1 MFGNLLR
8 KLWNRRKDRRRLA
21 LSLTIRATGA
31 GGRPFEAISED
42 ISDSGV
48 RLRSA
53 GQSAAQLLG
62 HQDLVEM
69 EVNLKEGALPV
80 KVQARLIW
88 AYSAS
93 QGGAMSGWCFAH
105 FRGNARR
112 RLRAYLDACE
122 TDMDEDQTE

>member
-1 MFGNLLR
+1 MFGNLLG
-8 KLWNRRKDRRRLA
+8 KLWNRRNDRRRLA

-31 GGRPFEAISED
+31 AGRLFEGVSED

-53 GQSAAQLLG
+53 EQSPAQLLG

-69 EVNLKEGALPV
+69 EIDPQEGALPV
-80 KVQARLIW
+80 KVKAELIW
-88 AYSAS
+88 AYPAS
-93 QGGAMSGWCFAH
+93 QGGTMSGWHFAH

-122 TDMDEDQTE
+122 AGMDAGQTE